1 MYTAV
6 HPRCGATALTIASLG
21 HNTDGREN
29 EHSMHSEIRR
39 MTTHPV
45 KGWEIRLLH
54 KSFSLSLENLL
65 QELGIAHPQTMCPVA
80 AISHYRALELFHML
94 LLESVP
100 AQPKFR
106 SKTWGTSIRKIILLR
121 DREPLYLS
129 CA

>member
-1 MYTAV
+1 MK
-6 HPRCGATALTIASLG
+6 
-21 HNTDGREN
+21 
-29 EHSMHSEIRR
+29 
-39 MTTHPV
+39 THPV

-80 AISHYRALELFHML
+80 AISHDRALQLFHML

-106 SKTWGTSIRKIILLR
+106 SKTWDTSMRKMILLKDR
-121 DREPLYLS
+121 DLLCFS